1 MRVDVDVDVDRIIR
15 QSDWKECVNLA
26 AWRVSRGGM
35 EWRETFYL
43 VEDGKWGRRKSTRTL
58 EVGVKTKR
66 TERAVS
72 IVLEDGAS
80 SAPKSLDL

>member
-35 EWRETFYL
+35 EWRETFYFGGGWK
-43 VEDGKWGRRKSTRTL
+43 VGKKKVNEDTGSGC
-58 EVGVKTKR
+58 
-66 TERAVS
+66 
-72 IVLEDGAS
+72 
-80 SAPKSLDL
+80 